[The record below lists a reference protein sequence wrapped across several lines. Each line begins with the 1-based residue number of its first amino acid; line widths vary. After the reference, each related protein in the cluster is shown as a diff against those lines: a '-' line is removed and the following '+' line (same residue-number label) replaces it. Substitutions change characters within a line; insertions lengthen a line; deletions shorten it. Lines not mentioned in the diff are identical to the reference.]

1 MADVIRAVRNLAR
14 IWTILRTLARHDAA
28 VLPGIALPFAARAA
42 LRLIGFPRI
51 EAVRAL
57 RPGQRLAASL
67 DRLGPAFIKLGQ
79 ALSVRSDLVGEA
91 AASDLAMLQDRL
103 APFDAATARATVESE
118 LDAPIA
124 ALFETFDDRPVAA
137 ASIAQVHR
145 AVTAEGTPVA
155 VKVLR
160 PDIEAAFGRDLE
172 LLRWL
177 AGILARAVPALR
189 RLKPV
194 AVVETFAETVAV
206 EMDLRLEA
214 AAAQELAD
222 NLADSPG
229 FSVPGVDWQRTARR
243 VLTTVWIEGTAIND
257 RARLEADGHDL
268 KAIVARMASV
278 FFLQVFRDGFFHAD
292 LHPGNL
298 LVDADGVIHAV
309 DFGIMGRLDRSDRR
323 YLAEMLHGFLRRD
336 YRKVAEVHFT
346 AGYVP
351 ADQSV
356 KAFAQAARAIA
367 EPILGLPL
375 ERISLA
381 RLLGQ
386 LFQVTERFRM
396 VVQPQLLLLQKTM
409 LVAEGVGRDLHP
421 QTNMWELARP
431 LIEDWMAAQLGPE
444 ARLREAAETVSRG
457 LADLPGLLAGIARA
471 SGARGPVR
479 VTLDPQAVAALRA
492 GMGAGRRG
500 RGLVIA
506 AAAAAAVAVTILA

>member
-1 MADVIRAVRNLAR
+1 MIRAIRNLAR

-28 VLPGIALPFAARAA
+28 APPGIAVPFALRAV
-42 LRLIGFPRI
+42 LRLAGFPRRR
-51 EAVRAL
+51 AVRAL
-57 RPGQRLAASL
+57 RPGQRLAAAL
-67 DRLGPAFIKLGQ
+67 ERLGPAFVKLGQ

-103 APFDAATARATVESE
+103 PPFDAVAARATVEH
-118 LDAPIA
+118 AFGQPIE
-124 ALFETFDDRPVAA
+124 ALFETFDDQPVAA

-145 AVTAEGTPVA
+145 AVTADGTPVA

-177 AGILARAVPALR
+177 AGILERSLPATR

-194 AVVETFAETVAV
+194 EVVETFAETVAV

-214 AAAQELAD
+214 AAAQELRD
-222 NLADSPG
+222 NFADSHG
-229 FSVPGVDWQRTARR
+229 FSVPEVDWRRTGRR
-243 VLTTVWIEGTAIND
+243 VLTTGWIDGIAIGD

-268 KAIVARMASV
+268 KAVVARMASV

-298 LVDADGVIHAV
+298 LVGADGVVHAV
-309 DFGIMGRLDRSDRR
+309 DFGIMGRLDRPTRR
-323 YLAEMLHGFLRRD
+323 YLAEMLHGFLLRD
-336 YRKVAEVHFT
+336 YRKVAEIHFT

-356 KAFAQAARAIA
+356 EAFAQAARSIA

-375 ERISLA
+375 DQISLA

-386 LFQVTERFRM
+386 LFQVTGRFKM
-396 VVQPQLLLLQKTM
+396 EVQPQLLLLQKTM

-421 QTNMWELARP
+421 ETNMWELARP

-444 ARLREAAETVSRG
+444 ARLREAAETISHG
-457 LADLPGLLAGIARA
+457 IAGLPGLLADLERSA
-471 SGARGPVR
+471 GAISQGRVR
-479 VTLDPQAVAALRA
+479 LDPQTVAAIHA
-492 GMGAGRRG
+492 GMGARRRG
-500 RGLVIA
+500 RGLMIAA
-506 AAAAAAVAVTILA
+506 AAAAAAVAVAILA